1 MTFEPGQVVTLKSG
15 SQAMTVVA
23 VADEDIDCVWIGE
36 EGEFFRQTIPAV
48 ALTAIDADE
57 ADTEDA
63 DEDDADSDAEDED
76 EVDEEDTKS
85 ARKRSA
91 A

>member
-15 SQAMTVVA
+15 SQAMTVVS
-23 VADEDIDCVWIGE
+23 VAEEDIDCVWIGE
-36 EGEFFRQTIPAV
+36 EGEFFRQTIPSV

-57 ADTEDA
+57 AETEDE
-63 DEDDADSDAEDED
+63 DEADSDAEDED

-85 ARKRSA
+85 SRKRSA

>member
-23 VADEDIDCVWIGE
+23 VAEEDIDCVWIGE
-36 EGEFFRQTIPAV
+36 EGEFFRHTIPAV
-48 ALTAIDADE
+48 ALTAIDADD
-57 ADTEDA
+57 ADIA
-63 DEDDADSDAEDED
+63 DEDEADADDEA
-76 EVDEEDTKS
+76 DEEETKS
-85 ARKRSA
+85 SRKRSA

>member
-23 VADEDIDCVWIGE
+23 VAEEDIDCVWIGE
-36 EGEFFRQTIPAV
+36 EGEFFRQAIPAV
-48 ALTAIDADE
+48 ALTAIDADQADIEDE
-57 ADTEDA
+57 ADSD
-63 DEDDADSDAEDED
+63 DAEDEA
-76 EVDEEDTKS
+76 DEEETAKTS
-85 ARKRSA
+85 RKRSA